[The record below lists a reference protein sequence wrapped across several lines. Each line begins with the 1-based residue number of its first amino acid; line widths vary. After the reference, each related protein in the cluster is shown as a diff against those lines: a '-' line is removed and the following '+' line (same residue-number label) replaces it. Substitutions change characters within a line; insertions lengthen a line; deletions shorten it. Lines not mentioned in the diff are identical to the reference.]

1 MGLSFGSVKDYSGML
16 NRIFVSTLVISLGL
30 VALLRQQI
38 AWMNALLGKI
48 PGDSVKIPSIDIVVP
63 LGTFIPAIVVAIL
76 CRGFRLHDVLS
87 DAFRIRQTFDME
99 EILKPMALLTTGP
112 LKRRQLEAISAC
124 REQLMNAAFYRYAS
138 SRAESTIDKHLIEM
152 ALDRWSWYWIVV
164 EGACLA
170 FLGSSVLLA
179 AMKFTMASV
188 LLLCV
193 IAALW
198 VLKGLRHYC
207 SQHAREEVYAIL
219 SDSQRC
225 SEVKGV
231 FDAL

>member
-1 MGLSFGSVKDYSGML
+1 MGWSFGGVKDYSEML
-16 NRIFVSTLVISLGL
+16 NRIFVSTLVISLGV

-38 AWMNALLGKI
+38 AWMDVLLGKV

-63 LGTFIPAIVVAIL
+63 LGTLIPAIVVAIL
-76 CRGFRLHDVLS
+76 CRSFRLHDVLS
-87 DAFRIRQTFDME
+87 DAFRIRKRFDIE
-99 EILKPMALLTTGP
+99 EILKPMTLLTTGP
-112 LKRRQLEAISAC
+112 LKRKQLEAISAC
-124 REQLMNAAFYRYAS
+124 REQLMSAAFYRYAS

-152 ALDRWSWYWIVV
+152 ALDRWSWYWLVV

-170 FLGSSVLLA
+170 FLASIILLA

-193 IAALW
+193 IMALG
-198 VLKGLRHYC
+198 VLKGLRYYC
-207 SQHAREEVYAIL
+207 STHAREEVYAIL
-219 SDSQRC
+219 SDPQRC